1 MDVLAPTLR
10 RRTIAPKGCGTA
22 TVRSTRA
29 TRSRSAIVFGL
40 VTLFALQLGFGFYA
54 EQNPKRKDPPFG
66 DKFAKLTTRP
76 SDQPLVLMLG
86 TSRTLLG
93 FQAGQVE
100 EECPGV
106 RAFNFGTPSS
116 GPITHLVYLHRL
128 LNAGIVPDLLIVEVL
143 PSALTDGAEGPIE
156 QSFFT
161 GERLSESEVDLV
173 TRFGFPRHKVRSAWR
188 ESIYSPLSALRFQ
201 IVSGYFPSWIPW
213 QLRWDWSR
221 NTDPHGWATP
231 PRPVATT
238 EERRERT
245 ANAEMEYRGT
255 LAQMT
260 PEGRP
265 LLALEELLKLGRAH
279 GIRTRII
286 IMPEA
291 PSFQKLYP
299 PGLSDRIAEL
309 LERTAHRHGSSLI
322 DARHWLTEEDCY
334 DGHHM
339 FRHGAE
345 RFTRRLTDEVI
356 RPIFN
361 GVSGGKP

>member
-1 MDVLAPTLR
+1 MDVLAPALR
-10 RRTIAPKGCGTA
+10 RHTTLAKGYPISA
-22 TVRSTRA
+22 VRSTRA
-29 TRSRSAIVFGL
+29 SRSRFAILYGVFT
-40 VTLFALQLGFGFYA
+40 VFALQLGFGFYA
-54 EQNPKRKDPPFG
+54 EQSPKRKDPPFG
-66 DKFAKLTTRP
+66 DKYAKLSTR
-76 SDQPLVLMLG
+76 SADRPLVLMLG

-93 FQAGQVE
+93 FHAGQVE
-100 EECPGV
+100 DEFPKV

-128 LNAGIVPDLLIVEVL
+128 LDAGIVPDLLIVEVL

-173 TRFGFPRHKVRSAWR
+173 TRFGFPRHKVHSAWR
-188 ESIYSPLSALRFQ
+188 ESVYSPLSALRFQ
-201 IVSGYFPSWIPW
+201 IVSRYFPSWIPW

-221 NTDPHGWATP
+221 NTDGHGWATP

-238 EERRERT
+238 EERLERT
-245 ANAEMEYRGT
+245 ANAEAEYRGT

-265 LLALEELLKLGRAH
+265 LLALEELLELARAR

-291 PSFQKLYP
+291 PSFQELYP
-299 PGLSDRIAEL
+299 PGLSNRIAAL
-309 LERTAHRHGSSLI
+309 LERTAHAHGSNLI
-322 DARHWLTEEDCY
+322 DARHWLTEDDCY

-345 RFTRRLTDEVI
+345 RFTRRLTEEVI
-356 RPIFN
+356 RPNFS
-361 GVSGGKP
+361 GAQGGKP

>member
-1 MDVLAPTLR
+1 MDVLAPALR
-10 RRTIAPKGCGTA
+10 RHTTLAKGCRTS

-29 TRSRSAIVFGL
+29 SRSRSAILFGVFT
-40 VTLFALQLGFGFYA
+40 VFALQLGFGFYA

-66 DKFAKLTTRP
+66 DKFAKLTARP
-76 SDQPLVLMLG
+76 ADRPLVLMLG

-100 EECPGV
+100 EEFPGV

-143 PSALTDGAEGPIE
+143 PSALTDGVEGPIE

-173 TRFGFPRHKVRSAWR
+173 TRFGFPSHKVRSAWR
-188 ESIYSPLSALRFQ
+188 ESVYAPLSALRFQ
-201 IVSGYFPSWIPW
+201 IVSRYFPSWIPW
-213 QLRWDWSR
+213 HLRWDWSR
-221 NTDPHGWATP
+221 STDAHGWATP
-231 PRPVATT
+231 PRQVATA

-245 ANAEMEYRGT
+245 ANAEAEYRGT
-255 LAQMT
+255 LAHMT
-260 PEGRP
+260 PDGRP
-265 LLALEELLKLGRAH
+265 LLALEELLELSRAH
-279 GIRTRII
+279 GIRTRIVV
-286 IMPEA
+286 MPEA

-299 PGLSDRIAEL
+299 PGLADRIAAL
-309 LERTAHRHGSSLI
+309 LERTAGAHGSNLI
-322 DARHWLTEEDCY
+322 DARHWLTEDDSY
-334 DGHHM
+334 DGHHL

-356 RPIFN
+356 RPNF
-361 GVSGGKP
+361 SGGKP